1 MLRPARPFVWPLV
14 LLALTA
20 AATGAQPSTLEGA
33 VERVVD
39 GDTIQVRVD
48 GRMETVR
55 YIGVNTPELRHPVR
69 GAEPGGQEALTVNR
83 ELVAGKRVRLEMDA
97 RARDRHRRLL
107 AYVWVDGVMVNAELV
122 RRGYA
127 EVMTVPPNVRYQ
139 RLFLT
144 LQREAR
150 QAGRGLWRGV

>member
-1 MLRPARPFVWPLV
+1 MLRPARPFLWPLV

-20 AATGAQPSTLEGA
+20 VATGAQPSTLEGA

-48 GRMETVR
+48 GRVETVR
-55 YIGVNTPELRHPVR
+55 YIGVNTPELRHPLR
-69 GAEPGGQEALTVNR
+69 GAEPGGREAWTVNR
-83 ELVAGKRVRLEMDA
+83 ELVAGKHVRLEMDA
-97 RARDRHRRLL
+97 RARDRYGRLL

-127 EVMTVPPNVRYQ
+127 QVMTVPPNVRYQ
-139 RLFLT
+139 RLFLA

-150 QAGRGLWRGV
+150 QSGRGLWRGV

>member
-1 MLRPARPFVWPLV
+1 MLRRARPFVWPLV
-14 LLALTA
+14 LLALTVA
-20 AATGAQPSTLEGA
+20 AAAAQPATFEAA

-48 GRMETVR
+48 GRTETVR
-55 YIGVNTPELRHPVR
+55 YIGVNTPEVRHPWR
-69 GAEPGGQEALTVNR
+69 GAEPGGQEAWTVNR
-83 ELVAGKRVRLEMDA
+83 ELVAGKRVRLEMDVQP
-97 RARDRHRRLL
+97 RDRYRRLL

-127 EVMTVPPNVRYQ
+127 QVMTVPPNLRYQ

>member
-1 MLRPARPFVWPLV
+1 MLHPARPFVWPLV
-14 LLALTA
+14 LLALSVA
-20 AATGAQPSTLEGA
+20 AAGAQPSALEGA

-39 GDTIQVRVD
+39 GDTIQVRVN
-48 GRMETVR
+48 GRVETVR

-69 GAEPGGQEALTVNR
+69 GAEPGGRQAWAVNG

-97 RARDRHRRLL
+97 QPRDRHGRLL
-107 AYVWVDGVMVNAELV
+107 AYVWVEGIMVNAELV

-127 EVMTVPPNVRYQ
+127 QVMTVPPNIRYQ

-150 QAGRGLWRGV
+150 EAGRGLWRGV